1 MKNNQINCPHCSG
14 SIDITEIVYRQVSEQ
29 VKSDFGQKL
38 SVEKKEIE
46 NKIRKQLME
55 EKNQELASY
64 RDELNLKI
72 EQVKELNKTK
82 AELERIKREKEELRS
97 AIEAES
103 EQKLTERLL
112 AERKRLMTEVEQ
124 KNQLKLSEREHI
136 IGQLKDQLKQAQQ
149 KAEQGSMQI
158 QGEVQEEAI
167 EAWLQ
172 SMFPLDTIQEIKKG
186 ARGADCLQIVNT
198 RTNQNCGVIYYESK
212 RTKEFQPSWIEKFK
226 ADMRESGAT
235 FGILVTEAY
244 PKGHDRMLQMDEI
257 WICSMSEFKGLCQ
270 VIRESV
276 ILLSNYSTSQE
287 NKGEKMQMLYE
298 YLTGNEFRQHIGAI
312 VEGFSQMTDDL
323 ASERRAMESIF
334 KKRQKQ
340 IEKVFLNTTHMYSTV
355 RGIAGQSVAS
365 IDLLELPT
373 EK

>member
-1 MKNNQINCPHCSG
+1 MNKITCTACG
-14 SIDITEIVYRQVSEQ
+14 EAIDVNAALYKQLSEQ

-46 NKIRKQLME
+46 SKIRKQLAE

-64 RDELNLKI
+64 REELNLKI

-103 EQKLTERLL
+103 EQKLTERLS

-167 EAWLQ
+167 EAWLRE
-172 SMFPLDTIQEIKKG
+172 MFPLDTIEEIKKG

-226 ADMRESGAT
+226 ADMRENGAT

-287 NKGEKMQMLYE
+287 NKGEKMQMLYD
-298 YLTGNEFRQHIGAI
+298 YLIGNEFRQHIGAI
-312 VEGFSQMTDDL
+312 VEGFSQMNEDL

-355 RGIAGQSVAS
+355 RGIAGQSIAS